1 MGDLHRCMCMPAHS
15 PHGGL
20 SLSINICFF
29 RGVDI
34 SDFFFF
40 FFLSVLRN
48 DEDDVE
54 EKETEIPV
62 SIILKLQLLNLIGG
76 KNGGNAKDYNA
87 LLQC

>member
-1 MGDLHRCMCMPAHS
+1 MG
-15 PHGGL
+15 
-20 SLSINICFF
+20 FF
-29 RGVDI
+29 LC
-34 SDFFFF
+34 
-40 FFLSVLRN
+40 LSVLRN

-76 KNGGNAKDYNA
+76 KNGGNTKDYIA